1 MNMAKKAYTYP
12 MVTMVHLNTESLM
25 SFSETHSNGAPA
37 NPAPARHMGGGKSE
51 VF

>member
-1 MNMAKKAYTYP
+1 MAKKAYTYP
-12 MVTMVHLNTESLM
+12 MVTIVHLNTESLM
-25 SFSETHSNGAPA
+25 TFSENLSNGPA